1 MKYFSE
7 QLNRLFDSA
16 EELETAEAKAIAEEN
31 ARKEAEQKK
40 AAERKARAAEVEEAR
55 KAMMEATKH
64 YNDVLA
70 KFCKDY
76 GAYHCSVKSD
86 DVDAFVENVLGPFT
100 QLLGLI

>member
-31 ARKEAEQKK
+31 AKKEAEQKK
-40 AAERKARAAEVEEAR
+40 AAERKARAAEVDAAR
-55 KAMMEATKH
+55 TAMLEATKR

-86 DVDAFVENVLGPFT
+86 EVESLLETALAPFVNMFG
-100 QLLGLI
+100 LL

>member
-40 AAERKARAAEVEEAR
+40 AAERKARAAEVDAAR
-55 KAMMEATKH
+55 TAMLEATKR
-64 YNDVLA
+64 YNDVLTQ
-70 KFCKDY
+70 FCKDY
-76 GAYHCSVKSD
+76 GSYHCSVRSD
-86 DVDAFVENVLGPFT
+86 EVESMLENVLAPFAN
-100 QLLGLI
+100 LFGIL